1 MLREVVLS
9 FIADYFI
16 IISSVLSGFFT
27 CGRLVVT
34 KW

>member
-16 IISSVLSGFFT
+16 IISSVLSVF
-27 CGRLVVT
+27 LPVVM
-34 KW
+34 W